1 MNFIDTQ
8 KLPANRGPDGNFRLS
23 QSASPASAGVASA
36 AAVEQKS
43 STAAFFWLSA
53 FYFVYCS
60 RPEDWIPGL
69 SHAPLAKISGF
80 LALVGFFVSIGKT
93 KRSLH
98 ELPREAMYLLA
109 MIALLIPSALFSPIW
124 KGGALFRGLDF
135 SKMFVAW
142 VLTFLLVTDFS
153 KLRRIIFIQT
163 GSVAVISIVSL
174 LKGRSSP
181 RLEGVLGGIYS
192 NPNDLA
198 FAIVL
203 SLPFC
208 FAFMLSAR
216 GGLRKLLWGVVML
229 LMLATLFLTASRGGF
244 ITLLVAGVVVLWH
257 FGVKGRRLYLIG
269 ATVLAAAL
277 LLSFEGD
284 VLVNRF
290 VAIGGGSDLEG
301 YQRSAYGS
309 YEQRKQLM
317 ERALEGIEHYPVL
330 GIGMHN
336 FPNYS
341 GNWHDVH
348 MTYLQIAVEVGVPA
362 MVLYLLFFGRGFSN
376 LRKIRKVQNLD
387 SEIIL
392 FVGALHSS
400 LVGFVIGACFAPEG
414 YQFFPYFAVAYT
426 SVLLAMMQEKGLM
439 PGSQPASLAIAL
451 NKPKPRV
458 SRSSP
463 NESVADRSSSNWV
476 ALNHLRED
484 EWR

>member
-8 KLPANRGPDGNFRLS
+8 KLLKNRGPDANSRMS
-23 QSASPASAGVASA
+23 QSALRANTRVASA
-36 AAVEQKS
+36 AALEQKS
-43 STAAFFWLSA
+43 PSAAFFWLSA

-69 SHAPLAKISGF
+69 SYVPLAKISGIF
-80 LALVGFFVSIGKT
+80 AVVGLFFSIGKA

-98 ELPREAMYLLA
+98 DLPREAMYLLA
-109 MIALLIPSALFSPIW
+109 ITALLIPSALLSPIW
-124 KGGALFRGLDF
+124 KGGAFFRGLDF
-135 SKMFVAW
+135 SKVFIAW

-229 LMLATLFLTASRGGF
+229 LMLATVFLTGSRGGF
-244 ITLLVAGVVVLWH
+244 ITLLVAGIVALWH
-257 FGVKGRRLYLIG
+257 FGVKGRRWYLIA
-269 ATVLAAAL
+269 ATVLAGVL
-277 LLSFEGD
+277 LFSFEGN

-301 YQRSAYGS
+301 YQHAAYGS

-317 ERALEGIEHYPVL
+317 ERAIEGIEHYPVF

-348 MTYLQIAVEVGVPA
+348 MTYLQIAVEVGIPA

-376 LRKIRKVQNLD
+376 LRNIRKVKNLD
-387 SEIIL
+387 PEISL

-400 LVGFVIGACFAPEG
+400 LVGFVIGACFAPEA
-414 YQFFPYFAVAYT
+414 YEYFPYFAIAYT
-426 SVLLAMMQEKGLM
+426 SALLAMMNEKE
-439 PGSQPASLAIAL
+439 PGVASQPASLSSTL
-451 NKPKPRV
+451 NKSKFV

-463 NESVADRSSSNWV
+463 NQSVTGRNPGTRV
-476 ALNHLRED
+476 ALDHLREHD
-484 EWR
+484 WK